1 MLYKSVTELIG
12 RTPLFEPL
20 RLKEKLSLRSRLL
33 LKLER
38 SNPTG
43 SAKDRAVLGIIEKAE
58 KEGRIGNGSVI
69 IEPTSGNT
77 GIALAAIGAS
87 RGYKVIIVMPDSM
100 SIERRKL
107 IAAYG
112 AELVLTPGKEGMK
125 GALNRAEE
133 LKASIPGSMILGQ
146 FDDTGN
152 ADAHYRTTGPEI
164 WEDSGH
170 SLDMFIAGVGTG
182 GTITGCGRFL
192 KEKKSSIEIVAAE
205 PFDSPLLSEGRSGA
219 HGIQGIGANFIPSV
233 LDRDIIDRIMTVKTE
248 DAYEAAR
255 LLARTEG
262 LLCGIS
268 SGAALS
274 VAVDEAKKHEGLT
287 IAVILPDTGE
297 RYLST
302 DLWT

>member
-20 RLKEKLSLRSRLL
+20 RLEEKLSLRSRLL

-112 AELVLTPGKEGMK
+112 AELVLTSGKEGMK

-219 HGIQGIGANFIPSV
+219 HGIQGIGV
-233 LDRDIIDRIMTVKTE
+233 
-248 DAYEAAR
+248 
-255 LLARTEG
+255 
-262 LLCGIS
+262 
-268 SGAALS
+268 S

>member
-20 RLKEKLSLRSRLL
+20 RLEEKLSLRSRLL

-77 GIALAAIGAS
+77 GVALAAIGAS

-182 GTITGCGRFL
+182 
-192 KEKKSSIEIVAAE
+192 
-205 PFDSPLLSEGRSGA
+205 
-219 HGIQGIGANFIPSV
+219 
-233 LDRDIIDRIMTVKTE
+233 
-248 DAYEAAR
+248 
-255 LLARTEG
+255 
-262 LLCGIS
+262 
-268 SGAALS
+268 
-274 VAVDEAKKHEGLT
+274 
-287 IAVILPDTGE
+287 
-297 RYLST
+297 
-302 DLWT
+302 

>member
-20 RLKEKLSLRSRLL
+20 RLEEKLSLRSRLL

-112 AELVLTPGKEGMK
+112 AELVLTSGKEGMK

-133 LKASIPGSMILGQ
+133 LKASIPGSMILCQ

-233 LDRDIIDRIMTVKTE
+233 LDRDIIDI
-248 DAYEAAR
+248 
-255 LLARTEG
+255 
-262 LLCGIS
+262 CGIS

>member
-20 RLKEKLSLRSRLL
+20 RLEEKLSLRSRLL

-58 KEGRIGNGSVI
+58 KKGRIGNGSVI
-69 IEPTSGNT
+69 IEPT
-77 GIALAAIGAS
+77 
-87 RGYKVIIVMPDSM
+87 
-100 SIERRKL
+100 
-107 IAAYG
+107 
-112 AELVLTPGKEGMK
+112 ELVLTPGKEGMK

-274 VAVDEAKKHEGLT
+274 VAVDEAKKHESLT